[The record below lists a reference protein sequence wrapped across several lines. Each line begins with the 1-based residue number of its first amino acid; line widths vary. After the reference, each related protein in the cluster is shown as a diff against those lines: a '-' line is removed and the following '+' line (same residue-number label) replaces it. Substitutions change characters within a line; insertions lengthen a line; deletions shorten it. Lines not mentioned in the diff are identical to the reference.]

1 MGGVSGVVLIVGI
14 HSLQAITDMKAAA
27 RKFPKLKEKG
37 R

>member
-1 MGGVSGVVLIVGI
+1 MGGVPGLVLIEGI
-14 HSLQAITDMKAAA
+14 HSFQVITDMKAAA